1 MFRMHSQP
9 KARFFTIHRNLTYRS
24 METDQ
29 TFYEEKQYKGN
40 KTSKRYKNICWHSR
54 LWKKN
59 RKNEQERKYEETC
72 TLYYR
77 R

>member
-1 MFRMHSQP
+1 
-9 KARFFTIHRNLTYRS
+9 

-29 TFYEEKQYKGN
+29 TFYEEKQYKRN
-40 KTSKRYKNICWHSR
+40 KTSKWYKNICWHSR